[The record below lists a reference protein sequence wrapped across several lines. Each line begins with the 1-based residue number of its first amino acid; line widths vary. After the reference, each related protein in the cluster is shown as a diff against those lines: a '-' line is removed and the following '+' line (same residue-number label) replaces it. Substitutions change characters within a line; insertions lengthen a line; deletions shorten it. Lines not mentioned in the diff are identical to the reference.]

1 MNDLKALSIAWI
13 IKFWL
18 FLIKSI
24 IYLKS
29 YMKMIN
35 KVNPMPV
42 ICCKIQF
49 YFKTYMR
56 KDNAGE
62 P

>member
-1 MNDLKALSIAWI
+1 
-13 IKFWL
+13 
-18 FLIKSI
+18 
-24 IYLKS
+24 
-29 YMKMIN
+29 MIN